1 MTAAVHT
8 APAGVGGGEP
18 IVVETPVEKLAYMA
32 GLGVEAAAE
41 VLRSLQEEWTHQQIS
56 HLQPLHVSLGKRRSR
71 TPENL
76 PKGKRAGGLF
86 FSFLMNFVISV

>member
-32 GLGVEAAAE
+32 GLGSNSELE
-41 VLRSLQEEWTHQQIS
+41 Q
-56 HLQPLHVSLGKRRSR
+56 
-71 TPENL
+71 
-76 PKGKRAGGLF
+76 
-86 FSFLMNFVISV
+86 